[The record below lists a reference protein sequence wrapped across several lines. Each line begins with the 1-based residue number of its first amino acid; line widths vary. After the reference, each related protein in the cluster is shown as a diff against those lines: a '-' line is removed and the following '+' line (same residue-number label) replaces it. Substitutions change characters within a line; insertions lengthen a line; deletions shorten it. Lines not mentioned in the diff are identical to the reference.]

1 MASRISVSI
10 KKASDL
16 FSMTAKPTFPM
27 SNLVKLISNAQR
39 QFMCS
44 SHATQILKSEPG
56 YQSESRFN
64 QKVSNIKLVTFRRQ
78 GWWSLVSSRNISS
91 CTKEGKPYLT
101 TLKVSCQNN
110 AYGKIEPSLC
120 FHIIVFNL

>member
-16 FSMTAKPTFPM
+16 VSMTAKPTMPM
-27 SNLVKLISNAQR
+27 SNFVKLFSNTQR

-44 SHATQILKSEPG
+44 NHATQILKSEPG
-56 YQSESRFN
+56 YQSKCRFN
-64 QKVSNIKLVTFRRQ
+64 QKVSNVKFVTFRRQ
-78 GWWSLVSSRNISS
+78 GWWPLVSSRNISS
-91 CTKEGKPYLT
+91 CTKEGKPYMT

-110 AYGKIEPSLC
+110 AYGKIIASHNYI
-120 FHIIVFNL
+120 FI